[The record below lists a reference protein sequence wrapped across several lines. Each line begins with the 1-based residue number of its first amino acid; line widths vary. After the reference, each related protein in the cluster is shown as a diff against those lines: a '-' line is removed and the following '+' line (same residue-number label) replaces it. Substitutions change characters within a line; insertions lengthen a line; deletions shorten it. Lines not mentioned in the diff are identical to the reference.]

1 MELWL
6 FYWTSNRTGVDPLPV
21 KESSILLVS
30 WNWSPRNSRVRLHEK
45 RKCRILRQFSVL
57 FSLPCIVWQFFCME
71 MGETNLFSSIERT
84 SISNGSSRNAGFF
97 SPAEIGICRVQNPLV
112 AQHTKECIHK
122 IDHIWRN
129 KCEDP

>member
-1 MELWL
+1 MQNTPTIFRAVL
-6 FYWTSNRTGVDPLPV
+6 
-21 KESSILLVS
+21 SSLYSLTVFLHG
-30 WNWSPRNSRVRLHEK
+30 NGRNKL
-45 RKCRILRQFSVL
+45 I
-57 FSLPCIVWQFFCME
+57 
-71 MGETNLFSSIERT
+71 SSIERT

-122 IDHIWRN
+122 IDHIGRN